1 MDRALPAEQLQRKSG
16 LIIWFHYLGGKGA
29 DWEQCLKSKIAQQLP
44 WVEWCFPDAP
54 KRSVTNY
61 DGAIVPAWFDQLEGQ
76 VSERMGTPGLEQSVG
91 TVHALIR
98 KAEAQG
104 IPANR
109 IMLGGMSQ
117 GGVLAMAAGLSYDKT
132 LAGVI
137 AVSSWVPSNLLT
149 SIRQPSTPL
158 FLGNGDRD
166 EVVPLNVFLDGTKAL
181 ERTGCKRISKKQYP
195 GLTHTFADYEK
206 DDIRHFVSVV
216 LPSVAVGGIPTPM
229 TRR

>member
-1 MDRALPAEQLQRKSG
+1 VSSGKAQGKSG

-29 DWEQCLKSKIAQQLP
+29 DWEQCLKSKIAKQLP
-44 WVEWCFPDAP
+44 WVEWRFPDAP
-54 KRSVTNY
+54 KRAVTNY

-76 VSERMGTPGLEQSVG
+76 VSERMGTPGLDESVV

-98 KAEAQG
+98 QAEAQG

-117 GGVLAMAAGLSYDKT
+117 GGVLAVAAGLSYEKP

-137 AVSSWVPSNLLT
+137 AVSSWVPSHLLPA
-149 SIRQPSTPL
+149 IRQPSTPL

-166 EVVPLNVFLDGTKAL
+166 EVVPTDVFLHGTKAL
-181 ERTGCKRISKKQYP
+181 ERIGCSRISKKKYP

-206 DDIRHFVSVV
+206 DDIRQFVQAV
-216 LPSVAVGGIPTPM
+216 LPNPVQALGAP
-229 TRR
+229 